1 MLRLTIQPNM
11 TLIWASYDSHF
22 SQTQPSFG
30 HVTTHISAKHN
41 PHLGMLRLAIQPNTT
56 LIWACYDSQFSQTQ
70 SSFGQVTTCNSAKHD
85 PHLGMLRLAIQPN
98 TTLIWACYDLQLSPK
113 WLLKMHVKIVK
124 QAAVNKSKNSC

>member
-1 MLRLTIQPNM
+1 MRAPFQPN
-11 TLIWASYDSHF
+11 TTIIWASYNLQFSQSQPSFGHVTTHNTAKHDPHLGLLRLAIQPNTILIWACCDSQF

-30 HVTTHISAKHN
+30 HVA
-41 PHLGMLRLAIQPNTT
+41 
-56 LIWACYDSQFSQTQ
+56 
-70 SSFGQVTTCNSAKHD
+70 TCNTAKHD
-85 PHLGMLRLAIQPN
+85 PHSGKLRLTIQPN